1 MSTKIAINGFGR
13 IGRCIV
19 RAIHERKIKD
29 VEVVAIN
36 DLTDAKTL
44 AHLYNYDSVHG
55 RAMHPATPHE
65 GTLEID
71 GKKVKI
77 LAEKDPGKLPW
88 KELGVDIVLE
98 CTGLF
103 TERDKA
109 AVHLTAGAKKVL
121 ISAPAKSPDATIV
134 LGVNTALYDPKSHHI
149 LSNGSCTTNCLAP
162 VAKVLLDSF
171 GITRGL
177 MTTIHSYTNDQS
189 VLDIPHRKG
198 DLRRARAAAVNII
211 PSSTGAA

>member
-88 KELGVDIVLE
+88 KELGVDIVL
-98 CTGLF
+98 
-103 TERDKA
+103 
-109 AVHLTAGAKKVL
+109 
-121 ISAPAKSPDATIV
+121 
-134 LGVNTALYDPKSHHI
+134 
-149 LSNGSCTTNCLAP
+149 
-162 VAKVLLDSF
+162 
-171 GITRGL
+171 
-177 MTTIHSYTNDQS
+177 
-189 VLDIPHRKG
+189 
-198 DLRRARAAAVNII
+198 
-211 PSSTGAA
+211 